1 MALASSSS
9 SQNELPFNENDSQD
23 MVIYQMMSE
32 ATTTSVAAP
41 NFDPIQQPSTR
52 VVTKQRQ
59 PHYRGVRRRPW
70 GKYAAE
76 IRDSSKH
83 GARVWLGTYET
94 AEEAALAYDR
104 AAFRMRG
111 SKAVLNFPPELAAAA
126 EPLRRLIGHQ
136 SVGKKSRV
144 AARSSDSNNNNIN
157 CNSND
162 DSDNKMESSC
172 VSGAAVSETSTVSG
186 GGTGECETENR
197 GEGYFNAFF
206 D

>member
-1 MALASSSS
+1 
-9 SQNELPFNENDSQD
+9 

-32 ATTTSVAAP
+32 ATTTTAAP
-41 NFDPIQQPSTR
+41 PPAARPAVSR
-52 VVTKQRQ
+52 

-136 SVGKKSRV
+136 GAGKKRA
-144 AARSSDSNNNNIN
+144 AARSSGSNII
-157 CNSND
+157 SSSGND
-162 DSDNKMESSC
+162 GSDDRKQSRCS
-172 VSGAAVSETSTVSG
+172 SGAAVSEMSTGSGG
-186 GGTGECETENR
+186 GGTGECENR
-197 GEGYFNAFF
+197 GDGYFKNFNDF
-206 D
+206 

>member
-1 MALASSSS
+1 
-9 SQNELPFNENDSQD
+9 

-32 ATTTSVAAP
+32 ATTTTAAAAP
-41 NFDPIQQPSTR
+41 NFDPIQPPPAARPAVSR
-52 VVTKQRQ
+52 

-136 SVGKKSRV
+136 GAGKKRA
-144 AARSSDSNNNNIN
+144 AARSSGSNIISSSGSVSNCDSNDG
-157 CNSND
+157 SD
-162 DSDNKMESSC
+162 DRKQSRCS
-172 VSGAAVSETSTVSG
+172 SGAAVSEMSTGSGG
-186 GGTGECETENR
+186 GGTGECENR
-197 GEGYFNAFF
+197 GDGYFKNFNDF
-206 D
+206 